1 MRVAI
6 IGAGIAGLSCA
17 WLLTRQG
24 KQVTL
29 FEANDY
35 LGGHTH
41 TVDITLDGVTA
52 PVDTG
57 FLVYNDRTYP
67 KLIALF
73 DELGVASAPSAMT
86 FSMRDDAAGIEW
98 AGTDLGSLFAQPGNA
113 FRPAFWRMLRD
124 ILRFNRETT
133 ALLREERVYAT
144 TLSEFLDVRGYSA
157 PFRDWYLLPMAEAI
171 WSAPRR
177 SILDFPLPMFLGF
190 CHRHGLLQIF
200 DRPQWRTVLGG
211 GRVYVDRIAERLTDV
226 RLATPVRRVRRRGDH
241 VEIDTAAAP
250 AERFDEVVLACHSDQ
265 ALALLADG
273 SREETALLGSVRFQ
287 PNRVVLHTDPR
298 LMPRRRRAWSA
309 WNYFAAGDA
318 RSEAPVSVTYWIN
331 ALQPLPFRTPVL
343 CSLNPPL
350 EPRRDAVLAE
360 FMYAHPLVKS
370 AAVGAQLRFAHLQ
383 GVRRTW
389 YVGAW
394 LGCGFH
400 EDGLVSAHVVAQ
412 GLAAREMI
420 AATELAA

>member
-1 MRVAI
+1 LRVAI
-6 IGAGIAGLSCA
+6 VGAGIAGLSCA

-29 FEANDY
+29 FEAAAY

-41 TVDITLDGVTA
+41 TVDVTLDGVTA

-73 DELGVASAPSAMT
+73 EELRVASAPSAMT
-86 FSMRDDAAGIEW
+86 FSVRDDAAGIEW
-98 AGTDLGSLFAQPGNA
+98 AGADLGSLFAQPGNA
-113 FRPAFWRMLRD
+113 FDPTFWRMLRD

-133 ALLREERVYAT
+133 ALLREERIHPA
-144 TLSEFLDVRGYSA
+144 TLSEFLDARRYSA

-171 WSAPRR
+171 WSAPR
-177 SILDFPLPMFLGF
+177 SAILDFPLPMFLSF

-200 DRPQWRTVLGG
+200 GRPQWRTVRGG
-211 GRVYVDRIAERLTDV
+211 GRVYVDRIAERLADV

-241 VEIDTAAAP
+241 VEIDTAVAP

-265 ALALLADG
+265 ALALLADA
-273 SREETALLGSVRFQ
+273 SREEAALLGSVRFQ
-287 PNRVVLHTDPR
+287 PNRVVLHTDAR
-298 LMPRRRRAWSA
+298 LMPRRRRAWAA
-309 WNYFAAGDA
+309 WNYLAADA
-318 RSEAPVSVTYWIN
+318 PRNEAPVSVTYWIN

-343 CSLNPPL
+343 CSLNPAF

-360 FMYAHPLVKS
+360 FEYAHPLVKS

-383 GVRRTW
+383 GTRRTW
-389 YVGAW
+389 YAGAW

-400 EDGLVSAHVVAQ
+400 EDGLVSAHVVAH
-412 GLAAREMI
+412 GIAAREAI
-420 AATELAA
+420 APTELAA